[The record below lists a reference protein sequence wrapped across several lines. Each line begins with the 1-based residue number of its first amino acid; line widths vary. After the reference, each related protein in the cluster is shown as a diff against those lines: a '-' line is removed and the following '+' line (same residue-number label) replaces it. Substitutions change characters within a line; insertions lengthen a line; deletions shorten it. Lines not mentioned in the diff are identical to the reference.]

1 MKKKVFI
8 IHTSLVSM
16 QDLKDLFAE
25 IAPEAELYNIM
36 DDSFLPEVRA
46 NGGVTPNVVKRMT
59 AYFQMAEAAGAD
71 LIFNQCS
78 SVGEAADVAAA
89 TVTVPVVKVD
99 EAMARMALSF
109 GSKVSMI
116 ATLPT
121 TLDPSVRLVERTAA
135 ALGKEVTVKRC
146 LVDGAFDVLFYEKNA
161 QKHNEMVIEAIN
173 AEAETDADV
182 ILLAQG
188 SMMHLLPLVKDS
200 KVPVL
205 CSPRLGVMHA
215 KEVLDTL

>member
-46 NGGVTPNVVKRMT
+46 NGGITPNVIKRMT

-78 SVGEAADVAAA
+78 SVGEAADIAAE
-89 TVTVPVVKVD
+89 TVNVPVVKVD
-99 EAMARMALSF
+99 EAMAQMALSF
-109 GSKVSMI
+109 GSNVSMI

-121 TLDPSVRLVERTAA
+121 TLDPSVRLVEKTAEA
-135 ALGKEVTVKRC
+135 IGKEVSVKRC
-146 LVDGAFDVLFYEKNA
+146 LVDGAFDVLFYEKNV
-161 QKHNEMVIEAIN
+161 QKHNDMVLDAIR
-173 AEAETDADV
+173 AEAESGADV

-200 KVPVL
+200 MVPVL

-215 KEVLDTL
+215 KEVLDRL